1 MRLLKAC
8 WIREK
13 LENYNNIDLLWFN
26 FIESSKRYIT
36 PEKASEIETPF
47 STLRVWVFW
56 KTSPQPSP
64 QGEGAKWDII
74 TKWELVD
81 IILTAKKARMNA
93 IQIHWI
99 CDFAYLKLYN
109 YLVIQSVN
117 IEDLIIHHPSGASFN
132 TKGSK
137 GNNIDFFI
145 IDWANPGSGEW
156 YNYSKINELNLEK
169 NFLIAWWVSEKN
181 VAEIFETFKENPY
194 FCWVDIASWV
204 DNWENIDLDKVQKI
218 YNLIK

>member
-1 MRLLKAC
+1 MQLLKAC

-13 LENYNNIDLLWFN
+13 LENYNSIDLLWFN
-26 FIESSKRYIT
+26 FIKSSKRYIT

-47 STLRVWVFW
+47 STLRVWVFGKKEEKGW
-56 KTSPQPSP
+56 
-64 QGEGAKWDII
+64 WII

-93 IQIHWI
+93 IQIYWM

-137 GNNIDFFI
+137 GNNIDFYI

-169 NFLIAWWVSEKN
+169 NFLVAGWVSEKN
-181 VAEIFETFKENPY
+181 VWKIFEIFKENPY
-194 FCWVDIASWV
+194 FCGVDIASWV
-204 DNWENIDLDKVQKI
+204 DNGKNIDLVKVQKI